1 MKARQIVSALV
12 CFERE
17 AAAAQSETVPAHPT
31 AYFSNNFVED
41 VSVESGP
48 HFAGRRHYTNAQRS
62 ERGSRRRVPQVAALR
77 RDCFDIRV
85 VLLPRFNIHLRQCA
99 C

>member
-1 MKARQIVSALV
+1 MLHVKARQIVSALV

-48 HFAGRRHYTNAQRS
+48 HWCRKK
-62 ERGSRRRVPQVAALR
+62 ALYE
-77 RDCFDIRV
+77 CSKI
-85 VLLPRFNIHLRQCA
+85 
-99 C
+99 

>member
-17 AAAAQSETVPAHPT
+17 AAAAQSETVLAHPT

-41 VSVESGP
+41 VSVESVP
-48 HFAGRRHYTNAQRS
+48 HLVPEEGIIRS
-62 ERGSRRRVPQVAALR
+62 QSR
-77 RDCFDIRV
+77 
-85 VLLPRFNIHLRQCA
+85 
-99 C
+99 